1 MSFLPTR
8 RKVSRIMLELDDA
21 HLGKLLKSLRTTMR
35 SGAIASTDL
44 RVVQIADFLKHHSRD
59 WDRRTFR
66 LAVLAHFLAD
76 TPVPSKWAE
85 REPDNATA
93 LALYAWSE
101 LFRARATGNVEGASV
116 SRAWTNCLRAADLA
130 PLDPTPWIVL
140 LGISRHGRHR
150 AAETFYVWNEI
161 LLRDRWNREA
171 YLSMMRYLT
180 PDEAGSR
187 LQVLEFVDSLRS
199 RMPVNAPCAATELTS
214 QVLHYQSIR
223 TRGGVEGLMARNYW
237 ADVHV
242 TAALDLASQHWTQPS
257 FLSHAAALADL
268 NTLTYALISADRH
281 REALP
286 IFRAIGG
293 AVTTWPWR
301 FEGDPLTAFQ
311 RARSRAEASR

>member
-1 MSFLPTR
+1 MSFLSTR
-8 RKVSRIMLELDDA
+8 RKASRIMLELDDV

-44 RVVQIADFLKHHSRD
+44 RAVQIADFLKHHSQD

-76 TPVPSKWAE
+76 TPVPSRWAE

-93 LALYAWSE
+93 LALHAWSE
-101 LFRARATGNVEGASV
+101 LFRARATGNAEGV
-116 SRAWTNCLRAADLA
+116 PRARRNCLRAADLA
-130 PLDPTPWIVL
+130 PPDPTPWIVL
-140 LGISRHGRHR
+140 LETSRLERHR
-150 AAETFYVWNEI
+150 ASETFYVWNEI

-199 RMPVNAPCAATELTS
+199 RMPVNVPCTATELTS
-214 QVLHYQSIR
+214 QVLHYRSIR
-223 TRGGVEGLMARNYW
+223 TRRGLEGLMARNYW
-237 ADVHV
+237 TDVHV
-242 TAALDLASQHWTQPS
+242 TAALDRALHHWTQPS

-268 NTLTYALISADRH
+268 NTLAYALTSADRH

-286 IFRAIGG
+286 VFQAIGG

-301 FEGDPLTAFQ
+301 FEGDPLIAFQ
-311 RARSRAEASR
+311 RAQNRAQASR

>member
-1 MSFLPTR
+1 MSFLSTR
-8 RKVSRIMLELDDA
+8 RKASRIMLELDDV

-44 RVVQIADFLKHHSRD
+44 RVSQIADFLKGRD
-59 WDRRTFR
+59 WDRHTFH
-66 LAVLAHFLAD
+66 LGVLAHFLAD

-85 REPDNATA
+85 QQPDNATA
-93 LALYAWSE
+93 LVLHAWSE
-101 LFRARATGNVEGASV
+101 LFRARATGNSEGV
-116 SRAWTNCLRAADLA
+116 SRARTNCLRAADLA

-140 LGISRHGRHR
+140 LTVSRLERYR
-150 AAETFYVWNEI
+150 TADTFYVWNEI

-171 YLSMMRYLT
+171 YLSMMRYLS

-223 TRGGVEGLMARNYW
+223 ARGGVEGLMARNYW
-237 ADVHV
+237 KDIHV
-242 TAALDLASQHWTQPS
+242 TAALDHASRHWTQPS

-268 NTLTYALISADRH
+268 NTLAYALTSADRP
-281 REALP
+281 REARP
-286 IFRAIGG
+286 VFRAIGG
-293 AVTTWPWR
+293 AVTSWPWQ
-301 FEGDPLTAFQ
+301 FEGDPLSAFQ
-311 RARSRAEASR
+311 RAQSRAEASR

>member
-8 RKVSRIMLELDDA
+8 RKASRIVLELDDV
-21 HLGKLLKSLRTTMR
+21 HLGKLLKSLRTTTR

-44 RVVQIADFLKHHSRD
+44 RVVQIADFLKHHSED
-59 WDRRTFR
+59 WDRHTFR

-76 TPVPSKWAE
+76 TPVPSRWAE
-85 REPDNATA
+85 REPDSATA
-93 LALYAWSE
+93 LALHAWSE
-101 LFRARATGNVEGASV
+101 VFRARATGNAGGAS
-116 SRAWTNCLRAADLA
+116 RASANCLRAADLA

-140 LGISRHGRHR
+140 LELARLERHR
-150 AAETFYVWNEI
+150 AAETFYVWNEL
-161 LLRDRWNREA
+161 LLRDRWNRDA

-199 RMPVNAPCAATELTS
+199 RMPANAPCVATELTS

-223 TRGGVEGLMARNYW
+223 TRGGVEGFMARNYW
-237 ADVHV
+237 TDVYV
-242 TAALDLASQHWTQPS
+242 TAALDRASQHWTQPS
-257 FLSHAAALADL
+257 FLSHAAVLADL
-268 NTLTYALISADRH
+268 NTLAYALISADRH
-281 REALP
+281 REAVP
-286 IFRAIGG
+286 VFRAIGG

-311 RARSRAEASR
+311 RAQGRAEAGR

>member
-1 MSFLPTR
+1 MSFLSIR
-8 RKVSRIMLELDDA
+8 RKTCRIVPELDDV

-44 RVVQIADFLKHHSRD
+44 RVVQVAELLKRDSRD

-66 LAVLAHFLAD
+66 LEVLARFLAD

-101 LFRARATGNVEGASV
+101 LFRARARGDTEGV
-116 SRAWTNCLRAADLA
+116 SIARTSCWRAADLA
-130 PLDPTPWIVL
+130 PSDPTPWIIL
-140 LGISRHGRHR
+140 LGMSRLERHR
-150 AAETFYVWNEI
+150 AADAFHVWNEV

-180 PDEAGSR
+180 PEEAGSR
-187 LQVLEFVDSLRS
+187 LQVLEFVDSLRA
-199 RMPVNAPCAATELTS
+199 RVPANAPCTATELTS
-214 QVLHYQSIR
+214 QVLHYRSIR
-223 TRGGVEGLMARNYW
+223 TRGGAEGLMARNYW
-237 ADVHV
+237 THVDV
-242 TAALDLASQHWTQPS
+242 AQALDRALRHWTQPS

-268 NTLTYALISADRH
+268 NTLAYALVSADRH

-286 IFRAIGG
+286 VFQTIGG
-293 AVTTWPWR
+293 VVTNWPWR
-301 FEGDPLTAFQ
+301 VEGDSLTAFQ
-311 RARSRAEASR
+311 RAQSRAEASR